1 MINTNQQ
8 AITDQIHWLT
18 VKDIAGKSYS
28 GESSVRRWIKKGLLK
43 AYKLGRDW
51 KVDPAD
57 YQEFMR
63 KSANIS
69 D

>member
-1 MINTNQQ
+1 MESQKFNIEPIRWLT
-8 AITDQIHWLT
+8 ITD
-18 VKDIAGKSYS
+18 IADRSYV

-51 KVDPAD
+51 KIDPAD

-63 KSANIS
+63 KSANFS

>member
-1 MINTNQQ
+1 MHTKFTPIEPVR
-8 AITDQIHWLT
+8 WLT
-18 VKDIAGKSYS
+18 VADIADRAYC
-28 GESSVRRWIKKGLLK
+28 GESSVRRWIKKKLLK

-51 KVDPAD
+51 KIDPTD
-57 YQEFMR
+57 FQDFVE

>member
-1 MINTNQQ
+1 MMSKNQQ
-8 AITDQIHWLT
+8 SIPDQIHWLS
-18 VKDIAGKSYS
+18 VKDVADKSYS

-51 KVDPAD
+51 KVDPVD

-63 KSANIS
+63 KSANFS